1 MAFGF
6 LDTKFIDFAE
16 GQTETRLKSLKNRLD
31 ISYEEFIRRV
41 DGAMSALTVKDSLTA
56 ELTYDT
62 TNDSVRGK
70 GPTDKIWHRGAEYTP
85 GRPQRGKGARG
96 HLLPIYHY
104 EIDMGMT
111 DRSMKVIAIDQFEDE
126 IRSMVQ
132 AIHRG
137 RRADVLERL
146 FSISE
151 VPLDDDGTPSSPGFA
166 GSGTGQ
172 NKFYGTT
179 IKGQMTDADYSHYF
193 VATQDAANAKA
204 ALDAAVENLQLW
216 GDGYI
221 DILPSQEMLDLIA
234 SWRADDEFV
243 PTGSI
248 LIRPAVDESVALVG
262 EDKYAGVYKRKI
274 RVRHADT
281 QIEGLNA
288 ALIRMDG
295 TKPLAWRYDEIFGR
309 HAYVEDRRLM
319 PLTET
324 AVMQV
329 YGVGVSD
336 RTSVALVSL
345 TEDGTTYTPPL
356 IRR

>member
-16 GQTETRLKSLKNRLD
+16 GQSETRLKSLKNRLG

-41 DGAMSALTVKDSLTA
+41 DGAMSALTAKDSLTA
-56 ELTYDT
+56 ELTFDT
-62 TNDSVRGK
+62 TNDSFKGK

-96 HLLPIYHY
+96 HLIPIYHY
-104 EIDMGMT
+104 EIDLGTT
-111 DRSMKVIAIDQFEDE
+111 DRALKVMSADQFSDE
-126 IRSMVQ
+126 LRSTVL
-132 AIHRG
+132 AIARG

-146 FSISE
+146 FSIDE

-179 IKGQMTDADYSHYF
+179 IKGHMTDADYTHYF
-193 VATQDAANAKA
+193 AATQDATSAKA
-204 ALDAAVENLQLW
+204 ALDAAIEALGNF
-216 GDGYI
+216 GDGII

-234 SWRADDEFV
+234 SLRADDEFV

-274 RVRHADT
+274 RVRHAEQ
-281 QIEGLNA
+281 QIEGMNA
-288 ALIRMDG
+288 ALFRSDSD
-295 TKPLAWRYDEIFGR
+295 KPLAWRYDDIFGR

-319 PLTET
+319 PLTE
-324 AVMQV
+324 AAIMQT
-329 YGVGVSD
+329 YGVGVAD
-336 RTSVALVSL
+336 RTAAALVSL
-345 TEDGTTYTPPL
+345 TEAGTEYVPPL